1 VSDSPAPPE
10 PADSVPL
17 PQGSSTRP
25 DGTETRTSQD
35 PPSPSESSLSKAID
49 ALGNALGWKAIV
61 VFSAVL
67 VGVQRLGSSLFYSEF
82 GVTPEEAG
90 LGYDHML
97 FEAAA
102 ITSLAV
108 VIPFVLY
115 LVFTASF
122 IARCGRGLRR
132 RLAQASAQKSSTVTY
147 VAHRSAIV
155 AVFLAAVWLSRN
167 AHGSRGEIGW
177 LIVGGIAIGALLEV
191 GEGITNPFSGVTIDS
206 ARPSSV
212 RRLTVAG
219 RFAMVAA
226 FTLVIVIATVI
237 YQAPRDANRARD
249 GVDVSG
255 FPWVGWQARRATV
268 VSSSASPPD
277 SLASVRDDCL
287 MYLGRSSGD
296 LLLYK
301 VRSATVIRVPANEV
315 IVSVPGPLDQKTS
328 PCR

>member
-61 VFSAVL
+61 VFFAVL

-206 ARPSSV
+206 AVV
-212 RRLTVAG
+212 RT
-219 RFAMVAA
+219 
-226 FTLVIVIATVI
+226 
-237 YQAPRDANRARD
+237 APYRC
-249 GVDVSG
+249 G
-255 FPWVGWQARRATV
+255 
-268 VSSSASPPD
+268 
-277 SLASVRDDCL
+277 SVRDGGSVHPSHSDRNGDIPSTPGRRSRARWRGCL
-287 MYLGRSSGD
+287 RVSLGWLASTTSYGRLLVGLPSGFAGERS
-296 LLLYK
+296 
-301 VRSATVIRVPANEV
+301 R
-315 IVSVPGPLDQKTS
+315 
-328 PCR
+328 